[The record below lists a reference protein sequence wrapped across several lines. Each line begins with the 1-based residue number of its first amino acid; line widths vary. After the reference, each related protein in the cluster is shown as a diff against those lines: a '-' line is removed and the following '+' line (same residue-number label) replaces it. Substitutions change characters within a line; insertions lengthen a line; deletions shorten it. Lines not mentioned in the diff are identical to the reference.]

1 MMFEQWSEIR
11 TRTVENIIRKKMHKE
26 MLQVHLDILNMV
38 RNYDSGDIHELVRE
52 GYFYDYGIL
61 DNE

>member
-1 MMFEQWSEIR
+1 
-11 TRTVENIIRKKMHKE
+11 MHKE